1 VATRGPFSSGF
12 VGRLHLD
19 VAHVYFFVHE
29 EHGSPPALLS
39 PVLRIGG
46 FVDSDRFHFS
56 AMVLD
61 PLLAALVDDCHEV
74 ALAAVLVGLV
84 RPVIVSPL
92 VENYSNQ
99 SVLSG
104 RL

>member
-1 VATRGPFSSGF
+1 
-12 VGRLHLD
+12 
-19 VAHVYFFVHE
+19 
-29 EHGSPPALLS
+29 
-39 PVLRIGG
+39 
-46 FVDSDRFHFS
+46 
-56 AMVLD
+56 MVLD